1 MRVKNVKNYVKF
13 ISDAWN
19 EFIKDGCINPEVR
32 NEIAESWRRCKVY
45 KVDPMDGK
53 GNFNYRASEKLKI
66 EENAQLISV
75 AHPVM
80 ENVYSIVEGSGFAI
94 MLADKDGYIMD
105 IIGDDDIMK
114 MADELNFVKG
124 QLWTENIVGTNA
136 IGTALF
142 LDKPMQTIGAEHYGI
157 NQHGWTC
164 SASPIHDEDGNIIGC
179 INMSGKSSSAHSHTL
194 GMVTSAAQLIQKQM
208 ALTISNKLMNITF
221 DSICEGMIVLDEK
234 LNIKR
239 VNDRAVEILEV
250 MHKEIVK
257 MNIKQLMN
265 NFNFSEIIDGDNISY
280 NNIECDFY
288 INMKRVKCI
297 INAVPMKVTDKVIGI
312 VITFREVQ
320 DVHKLVSKVIGYNA
334 SYRFQDIITENERMK
349 DIIKFGKK
357 IAKSHSNVLIEGESG
372 TGKELIAQSI
382 HNYSKRKEGPFVAVN
397 CASIPREL
405 VESELFG
412 YEKGA
417 FTGASKEGH
426 PGKFELANGG
436 TIFLDEIGE
445 LPLDIQSKL
454 LRVLDNNKIIR
465 IGGTY
470 EKQLNIRVICAT
482 NRELKEEIKRKNFRE
497 DLYYR
502 LNVMSIK
509 TIPLNN
515 RKEDIDVLVKHFVET
530 LNGKSGEQHKKVGKN
545 YLDKLKK
552 YNWPG
557 NVRELRNVVER
568 DYYLSDEDF
577 ISSCDEETMLIIKD
591 EPTSDEN
598 ELNIIP
604 MQRLEKETIENA
616 LKVCEGNI
624 MKVTKYLNISRS
636 TLYRKIKKYNIN
648 NK

>member
-1 MRVKNVKNYVKF
+1 MRVKNVKNYVEF

-19 EFIKDGCINPEVR
+19 EFIKDGRINPEVR
-32 NEIAESWRRCKVY
+32 NEIAESWRRCKGY
-45 KVDPMDGK
+45 KADPMDGK

-75 AHPVM
+75 ARPVM

-482 NRELKEEIKRKNFRE
+482 NRELKEEITRKNFRE

-515 RKEDIDVLVKHFVET
+515 RKEDIDVLVKHFVEI

>member
-1 MRVKNVKNYVKF
+1 MENYAEF
-13 ISDAWN
+13 IANAWN
-19 EFIKDGCINPEVR
+19 EFVKEGCINHKVR
-32 NEIAESWRRCKVY
+32 DEIAESWRRCKSYQVS
-45 KVDPMDGK
+45 PMDGK
-53 GNFNYRASEKLKI
+53 GKNKYKASEKLKI
-66 EENAQLISV
+66 QENAQLISV
-75 AHPVM
+75 ARPII
-80 ENVYSIVEGSGFAI
+80 ENVYSIVEGSGFAV

-105 IIGDDDIMK
+105 MIGDSDIMK

-124 QLWTENIVGTNA
+124 QLWTEKIVGTNA

-142 LDKPMQTIGAEHYGI
+142 LDKPMQTIGSEHFGI
-157 NQHGWTC
+157 NQHTWTC
-164 SASPIHDEDGNIIGC
+164 SASPIHDEDGNIMGC
-179 INMSGKSSSAHSHTL
+179 INMSGKSYSAHSHTL
-194 GMVTSAAQLIQKQM
+194 GIVTSAAQLIQKQL
-208 ALTISNKLMNITF
+208 ALTISNNLMNITF
-221 DSICEGMIVLDEK
+221 DSICEGMIVLDEN

-250 MHKEIVK
+250 THREVVK

-265 NFNFSEIIDGDNISY
+265 NVNFNEIISENNITY

-288 INMKRVKCI
+288 IKFKRVKCI
-297 INAVPMKVTDKVIGI
+297 INAVPMKVNDKVVGI

-334 SYRFQDIITENERMK
+334 SYIFEDIITENQRMK
-349 DIIKFGKK
+349 DVIKFGKK
-357 IAKSHSNVLIEGESG
+357 IAKSHSNVLVEGESG

-382 HNYSKRKEGPFVAVN
+382 HNYSERKKGPFVAVN
-397 CASIPREL
+397 CASMPREL

-412 YEKGA
+412 YERGA

-426 PGKFELANGG
+426 PGKFEIANGG

-454 LRVLDNNKIIR
+454 LRVLDNNKITR
-465 IGGTY
+465 VGGTY
-470 EKQLNIRVICAT
+470 EKQLDIRVIGAT
-482 NRELKEEIKRKNFRE
+482 NRNLKDEIKRKNFRE

-509 TIPLNN
+509 TIPLNE
-515 RKEDIDVLVKHFVET
+515 RKEDIDVLVKHFIEI
-530 LNGKSGEQHKKVGKN
+530 LNAKSGEQHKKVSKN
-545 YLDKLKK
+545 YLDKLKE

-568 DYYLSDEDF
+568 DYYLSDENF
-577 ISSCDEETMLIIKD
+577 VSSYDEEEIISINDTFKCD
-591 EPTSDEN
+591 RK
-598 ELNIIP
+598 ELSIIP
-604 MQRLEKETIENA
+604 MQILEKETIENA

-624 MKVTKYLNISRS
+624 LKVTKCLNISRS

-648 NK
+648 ND